1 MAATEVQMD
10 PRSSHRHGPSQTYAH
25 LPASPTLTNPDMILP
40 DYDRSVSPGM
50 ELDDDRNHSPLMMW
64 KNAHTAGP
72 DLSQIFGNGMDQHQT
87 NHPYGPTGPMTPTTP
102 IIYGNG
108 TMLSDIG
115 EVTEVESTPGKPSPG
130 RIRKFALQQSPTR
143 GSGSDAAL
151 RSSPTIGVEHTLKK
165 RSGKNLAAHRERRDS
180 ADSTSTI
187 TTQARTD
194 LFADFDDSVS
204 VDDSVFQGD
213 DEESVAES
221 YVEQAAPPESTAR
234 LGVPQSDN
242 LDRLSITSS
251 TSLSRRA
258 EEILANAKRKLTTM
272 EGNLTRARSSLHVST
287 PSRSSLGSLG
297 SDSTPSPPFK
307 RASTAT
313 YIRDVDLSSPTSPR
327 HSLLS
332 SDNTTDPAP
341 APRIGTQRSA
351 SALGVSG
358 GYRRPL
364 TASRSEDYIRNSL
377 DGQTVQRTSSLLR
390 DHHGLAPLTE
400 DAADSNGQLSED
412 GSNSAKLNRFLS
424 PTFGSFSDNG
434 GSNGRPIQRSASV
447 AQMRDIKD
455 QMKDLKGRLSNL
467 REQARSDSMKRRS
480 LQSLRTPS
488 PFTHAQVDQWYAEPK
503 TSRLSSEIG
512 SGNGSVGRSPWNGD
526 VETANDKEPVAVS
539 ELKELSGEE
548 EESVYSEIENN
559 TQLRPPGTHSPE
571 RKPAE
576 AAPETEVVEMEDE
589 DDGISDMHTENGD
602 FEDEVPVNTEP
613 LDEEAYYSESGES
626 LYQDALQHPISHE
639 DREDAFDYEHFFLH
653 SAMGTISQQRL
664 GRRGSRDS
672 FTSEDSVVTTRAIT
686 EAAKDDSE
694 ATRSGSSEASVRRN
708 SDASISTVG
717 TFATATEGSGSPM
730 EFEGRAKEFTSQ
742 GVPVS
747 SRSRPSSAESV
758 RRITFAAGNDHSSRP
773 STAITRHSIAS
784 FTSIPE
790 EDGKEN
796 EDPYA
801 NFNPRVSV
809 NRRPMSSSATASLHR
824 PSVSSMESTGTT
836 RSFPLVNRAKKA
848 NSIGV
853 LTPQNSSPDHELKA
867 LSDSLLNETASVCEQ
882 QQQERENPHDV
893 KPNGIS
899 RSASSTANGSPIK
912 MSTPQAMQ
920 VLLREDQYLVER
932 LVANLGRCVLG
943 LTESG
948 KASAESRMYRR
959 RIDAARRILEGLDQ
973 V

>member
-1 MAATEVQMD
+1 M
-10 PRSSHRHGPSQTYAH
+10 
-25 LPASPTLTNPDMILP
+25 
-40 DYDRSVSPGM
+40 GM
-50 ELDDDRNHSPLMMW
+50 
-64 KNAHTAGP
+64 K
-72 DLSQIFGNGMDQHQT
+72 Q
-87 NHPYGPTGPMTPTTP
+87 
-102 IIYGNG
+102 
-108 TMLSDIG
+108 
-115 EVTEVESTPGKPSPG
+115 
-130 RIRKFALQQSPTR
+130 
-143 GSGSDAAL
+143 
-151 RSSPTIGVEHTLKK
+151 
-165 RSGKNLAAHRERRDS
+165 
-180 ADSTSTI
+180 
-187 TTQARTD
+187 
-194 LFADFDDSVS
+194 
-204 VDDSVFQGD
+204 
-213 DEESVAES
+213 
-221 YVEQAAPPESTAR
+221 
-234 LGVPQSDN
+234 
-242 LDRLSITSS
+242 
-251 TSLSRRA
+251 
-258 EEILANAKRKLTTM
+258 TM

-313 YIRDVDLSSPTSPR
+313 YIRDADPSSPTSPR
-327 HSLLS
+327 HSRLS
-332 SDNTTDPAP
+332 SDNTTDLAP

-364 TASRSEDYIRNSL
+364 TTSRSEDQIRNSL

-390 DHHGLAPLTE
+390 DHHGLAPLSE

-424 PTFGSFSDNG
+424 PTFGSFSDS
-434 GSNGRPIQRSASV
+434 GSANSRPIQRSASV

-503 TSRLSSEIG
+503 TSRLSSEMG
-512 SGNGSVGRSPWNGD
+512 SGNGSVGRGPWNAD
-526 VETANDKEPVAVS
+526 VETVNDQEPVAMS

-548 EESVYSEIENN
+548 DESVYSEIENN
-559 TQLRPPGTHSPE
+559 TQLRPPGAYSPE
-571 RKPAE
+571 RKSAE
-576 AAPETEVVEMEDE
+576 AAPETETGDVEDD

-602 FEDEVPVNTEP
+602 FEDEVPDDTQA

-686 EAAKDDSE
+686 EGAKEDSE
-694 ATRSGSSEASVRRN
+694 TARTGSSDSSGSPLPTKVRRN

-717 TFATATEGSGSPM
+717 TFATATEGSGGSPM
-730 EFEGRAKEFTSQ
+730 EHEGRAKELAAQ
-742 GVPVS
+742 GGVPVPS
-747 SRSRPSSAESV
+747 KSRPSSAESV
-758 RRITFAAGNDHSSRP
+758 RRITFASSTAASNDHGSRP

-790 EDGKEN
+790 EEGKEN

-809 NRRPMSSSATASLHR
+809 SRRPMSSSAMASLHR
-824 PSVSSMESTGTT
+824 PSVSSLESTGTT
-836 RSFPLVNRAKKA
+836 RSFPLVNRTKKA

-853 LTPQNSSPDHELKA
+853 LTPQHSSPDHELKA
-867 LSDSLLNETASVCEQ
+867 LSDSLLNETASICEQ
-882 QQQERENPHDV
+882 QQQERDNSHDL
-893 KPNGIS
+893 KLNGTN
-899 RSASSTANGSPIK
+899 RSASSATNGSPTK
-912 MSTPQAMQ
+912 MPTPQAMQ

>member
-1 MAATEVQMD
+1 
-10 PRSSHRHGPSQTYAH
+10 
-25 LPASPTLTNPDMILP
+25 
-40 DYDRSVSPGM
+40 
-50 ELDDDRNHSPLMMW
+50 
-64 KNAHTAGP
+64 
-72 DLSQIFGNGMDQHQT
+72 
-87 NHPYGPTGPMTPTTP
+87 
-102 IIYGNG
+102 
-108 TMLSDIG
+108 
-115 EVTEVESTPGKPSPG
+115 
-130 RIRKFALQQSPTR
+130 
-143 GSGSDAAL
+143 
-151 RSSPTIGVEHTLKK
+151 
-165 RSGKNLAAHRERRDS
+165 
-180 ADSTSTI
+180 
-187 TTQARTD
+187 
-194 LFADFDDSVS
+194 
-204 VDDSVFQGD
+204 
-213 DEESVAES
+213 
-221 YVEQAAPPESTAR
+221 
-234 LGVPQSDN
+234 
-242 LDRLSITSS
+242 
-251 TSLSRRA
+251 
-258 EEILANAKRKLTTM
+258 M

-313 YIRDVDLSSPTSPR
+313 YIRDLDLSSPTSPKQFR
-327 HSLLS
+327 PS
-332 SDNTTDPAP
+332 SDDPTDLAP

-364 TASRSEDYIRNSL
+364 TTSRSEDHIRNSL
-377 DGQTVQRTSSLLR
+377 DGQPAQRTSSLLR

-400 DAADSNGQLSED
+400 DAPDTNGEPSEER
-412 GSNSAKLNRFLS
+412 SQSARLDRFLS

-434 GSNGRPIQRSASV
+434 RPMQRSASV

-503 TSRLSSEIG
+503 TSRLSSEFG
-512 SGNGSVGRSPWNGD
+512 SGNGSVGRSPWNGGD
-526 VETANDKEPVAVS
+526 VETANDDPQKPVAAVGG

-548 EESVYSEIENN
+548 DESVYSEIENN
-559 TQLRPPGTHSPE
+559 TQLRPPTAHSPE
-571 RKPAE
+571 RKVADAD
-576 AAPETEVVEMEDE
+576 AAPETEVVGTEAEDDD

-602 FEDEVPVNTEP
+602 FDDEVPDDAEP

-672 FTSEDSVVTTRAIT
+672 LTSEDSVVTTRAIP
-686 EAAKDDSE
+686 EGAKDGGAE
-694 ATRSGSSEASVRRN
+694 TARSGSSEGGFGSPIPTKVRRN

-717 TFATATEGSGSPM
+717 SFATATEGSSESPT
-730 EFEGRAKEFTSQ
+730 EHEGGRTKESAAQ
-742 GVPVS
+742 GVPP
-747 SRSRPSSAESV
+747 RAKSRPSSPESV
-758 RRITFAAGNDHSSRP
+758 RKITFAAGIAAGSEHGSRP

-801 NFNPRVSV
+801 NFNQRISAISSY
-809 NRRPMSSSATASLHR
+809 RRPMSSSATASLHR
-824 PSVSSMESTGTT
+824 PSVSSLESTGTT
-836 RSFPLVNRAKKA
+836 RSFPLVNRTKKA
-848 NSIGV
+848 SSIGV

-867 LSDSLLNETASVCEQ
+867 LSDSLLNETASICEQ
-882 QQQERENPHDV
+882 QQQEREHGNDA
-893 KPNGIS
+893 KFGGI
-899 RSASSTANGSPIK
+899 RQGGAANGSPTTAT
-912 MSTPQAMQ
+912 MPTPQAMQ
-920 VLLREDQYLVER
+920 TLLREDQYLVER